1 MIVRVDPPPPDSLA
15 REIAKAVFIAALSVF
30 ATKLVEWGVDELRE
44 RVSPKKK
51 EAEKGT

>member
-1 MIVRVDPPPPDSLA
+1 MLRADDEESVGV
-15 REIAKAVFIAALSVF
+15 EIAKAVAIAALSVL

-51 EAEKGT
+51 EEEKPKS